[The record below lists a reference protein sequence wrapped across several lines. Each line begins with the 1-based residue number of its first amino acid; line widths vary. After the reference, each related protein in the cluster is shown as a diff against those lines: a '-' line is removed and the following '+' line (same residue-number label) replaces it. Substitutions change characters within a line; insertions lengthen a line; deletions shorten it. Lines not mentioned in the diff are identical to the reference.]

1 VSRLRL
7 CVGLGKLPRPNSK
20 ADVLL
25 ALANGLGL
33 CTVLG
38 SLSWAR
44 HGVVWSGVIVTVTV
58 MDYSV

>member
-1 VSRLRL
+1 VSRLRP
-7 CVGLGKLPRPNSK
+7 CVGLGKLPWPIFK

-38 SLSWAR
+38 SLSCAR
-44 HGVVWSGVIVTVTV
+44 HGVLWCGVL
-58 MDYSV
+58 